1 MLKVFNDRPLS
12 LEVMVLSYL
21 FVISLFKPYCFS
33 FAILYTHTIN
43 VLNNIC
49 FSMFEIHYHYKYKE
63 IVIHT
68 LSIQFNRKVMWQNSI
83 CIFEL
88 FQNI

>member
-1 MLKVFNDRPLS
+1 MFITGALYMYLQTIHFNVFNNKRTNTTK
-12 LEVMVLSYL
+12 E
-21 FVISLFKPYCFS
+21 
-33 FAILYTHTIN
+33 
-43 VLNNIC
+43 NIC

-83 CIFEL
+83 CIFEM